1 MALLERTPDLPLAQI
16 LEHWAGETPSSPFLH
31 FRGESFSYRRVNRE
45 SRALAAALSTM
56 GIEPGDR
63 VAVILPGC
71 PEFVVSLFAC
81 ARLGVVIVPI
91 NPKLPEIELRYMLR
105 HSEAVC
111 AVTVENLHGVDYLQL
126 FEDLLPRLP
135 ELQYLVTVGDE
146 DLWYDDRIYQFE
158 DLVSSGLD
166 RSIEGEVAEDPD
178 ELFAIVYTSGTTGKP
193 KGVELTRRNLLYT
206 AGGTARALAMGPS
219 DRVIGITALFHPFG
233 LGPGVLGTA
242 LAGASLVLQEE
253 VEPAGTL
260 DLIEAHGVTV
270 HHGVP
275 MLFAGELREQERR
288 SRDLSSLRVGFMA
301 GSPFG
306 ERLFDAVEAALCP
319 RLVGGYS
326 LTETSSTLAMTRPD
340 DPLEKRRFT
349 VGRPLEGTEVKVVG
363 PEGEVLPV
371 ESLGE
376 ILVRGDGVMKGYYR
390 QPRATEVTQDPEGY
404 FRTGDLGIVDEDGF
418 IHLVGRRQ
426 DVIIRG
432 GSNVH
437 PREVEDRLL
446 AHPAVLE
453 AVVVGVQDD
462 LLGEAVCA
470 VLVPMEGAIVTEEE
484 IQDWCSQTLA
494 AYKTPDSIRFVDAL
508 PSTGTGK
515 IRRVEIARLL
525 KQESRSPGT

>member
-1 MALLERTPDLPLAQI
+1 MALLERAPELGFAAI
-16 LEHWAGETPSSPFLH
+16 LDHWAGETAASPFLH
-31 FRGESFSYRRVNRE
+31 FRRESFTYRRVDRE
-45 SRALAAALSTM
+45 ARALASALSTL
-56 GIEPGDR
+56 GIEAGDR

-71 PEFVVSLFAC
+71 PEFVVSLFAL
-81 ARLGVVIVPI
+81 ARLGVVVVPL
-91 NPKLPEIELRYMLR
+91 NPRLPEIELRYMLR

-146 DLWYDDRIYQFE
+146 DLWYDDRIHQFE
-158 DLVSSGLD
+158 DLVSSGMD
-166 RSIEGEVAEDPD
+166 RPIEGEVTENPD
-178 ELFAIVYTSGTTGKP
+178 ALFAIVYTSGTTGKP
-193 KGVELTRRNLLYT
+193 KGVELTRRSLLH
-206 AGGTARALAMGPS
+206 AAAGTAEALALTPA
-219 DRVIGITALFHPFG
+219 DRVIGITALFHAFG

-253 VEPAGTL
+253 AAPRETL

-275 MLFAGELREQERR
+275 MLFAGELREQ
-288 SRDLSSLRVGFMA
+288 SVSPRDLSTLRVGLMA
-301 GSPFG
+301 GAPFG
-306 ERLFDAVEAALCP
+306 ERLFDQVEAQICP
-319 RLVGGYS
+319 RLIGGYS
-326 LTETSSTLAMTRPD
+326 LTETSSTLALSRPD

-349 VGRPLEGTEVKVVG
+349 VGRPLEGMEVQVVG
-363 PEGEVLPV
+363 PEGGVLPV

-376 ILVRGDGVMKGYYR
+376 ILVRGPGVMRGYYR
-390 QPRATEVTQDPEGY
+390 QPRETAASMDPDGF
-404 FRTGDLGIVDEDGF
+404 FRTGDLGILDEDGYV
-418 IHLVGRRQ
+418 HLVGRRQ

-446 AHPAVLE
+446 AHPAILE
-453 AVVVGVQDD
+453 AAVVGVRDD
-462 LLGEAVCA
+462 LLGEAVWA
-470 VLVPMEGAIVTEEE
+470 ALVPMEGAIVTEEE
-484 IQDWCSQTLA
+484 IRDWCGQTLA
-494 AYKTPDSIRFVDAL
+494 EHKVPDSIRFVDEL

-525 KQESRSPGT
+525 KAGSDLPRS